1 MKSILLIHTGG
12 TISMQVQANTGAVV
26 PAENNPLIMEGEK
39 LKQLANI
46 IEIEA
51 FNLPSP
57 HITPKEMLVLKK
69 LIEQYIEEHSIEGVV
84 ITHGTDTLEET
95 AYFLDLTLDTSIPIV
110 LTGAMR
116 SSNEIGSDGLYNLMS
131 AVKVAC
137 SDDAKDKGVLVVLN
151 DEIHTAENVTK
162 THASNVS
169 TFQSPQYGPIGFIS
183 KAIVHFHH
191 SPNHRN
197 VLPIQHISKRVALFK
212 VYAGM
217 DPDLLAASIQ
227 LGYEG
232 IVLEGLGQGNVPPSL
247 TPIIHDILKKDIP
260 IVLVSR
266 CFNGIAQDVYGY
278 VGGGKR
284 LKEEGV
290 LFAHGLNGQKARLAL
305 LIALHHTD
313 PKSAM
318 NSIFSII

>member
-1 MKSILLIHTGG
+1 MKTILLIHTGG
-12 TISMQVQANTGAVV
+12 TISMQVHAETGAVV
-26 PAENNPLIMEGEK
+26 PADQNPLLIEAEK
-39 LKQLANI
+39 LKSLANI
-46 IEIEA
+46 VEIDA

-57 HITPKEMLVLKK
+57 HITPVEMLGLKQ
-69 LIEQYIEEHSIEGVV
+69 LIEQYILSDNIDGVV

-95 AYFLDLTLDTSIPIV
+95 AYFLDLTVDTDIPIV
-110 LTGAMR
+110 VTGAMR
-116 SSNEIGSDGLYNLMS
+116 SSNEIGADGLYNLMS
-131 AVKVAC
+131 AIQVAS
-137 SDDAKDKGVLVVLN
+137 SDDAKMKGVLVVLN

-191 SPNHRN
+191 SPNHRF
-197 VLPIQHISKRVALFK
+197 VFPIEHINKKVALFK

-217 DPDLLAASIQ
+217 EPDLLQASIE
-227 LGYEG
+227 LGYDG

-247 TPIIHDILKKDIP
+247 VSVIEETLNKDIP

-278 VGGGKR
+278 KGGGKG
-284 LKEEGV
+284 LKEAGV
-290 LFAHGLNGQKARLAL
+290 IFAQGLNGQKARLAL
-305 LIALHHTD
+305 LIALNHPD
-313 PKSAM
+313 PKKAIE
-318 NSIFSII
+318 SIF

>member
-1 MKSILLIHTGG
+1 MMKSILLIHTGG
-12 TISMQVQANTGAVV
+12 TISMQVQADTGAVL
-26 PAENNPLIMEGEK
+26 PAENNPLILEGEK
-39 LKQLANI
+39 LKQFANI

-57 HITPKEMLVLKK
+57 HITPKEMFQLKHM
-69 LIEQYIEEHSIEGVV
+69 IEQYIQEQNIDGVV

-95 AYFLDLTLDTSIPIV
+95 AYFLDLTINTSIPVVI
-110 LTGAMR
+110 TGAMR
-116 SSNEIGSDGLYNLMS
+116 SSNEIGSDGLYNLVS
-131 AVKVAC
+131 AIKVAC
-137 SDDAKDKGVLVVLN
+137 SDEAMDKGVLVVLN

-183 KAIVHFHH
+183 KNIVHFHH
-191 SPNHRN
+191 TPNHRT
-197 VLPIQHISKRVALFK
+197 VLPIESISKRVALFK

-217 DPDLLAASIQ
+217 EPDLLEASIQ

-247 TPIIHDILKKDIP
+247 VPIINKILSKEIP
-260 IVLVSR
+260 IVIVSR

-278 VGGGKR
+278 VGGGKG
-284 LKEEGV
+284 LKDQGV
-290 LFAHGLNGQKARLAL
+290 MFANGLNGQKARLAL
-305 LIALHHTD
+305 LVALHN
-313 PKSAM
+313 PNPQNAM
-318 NSIFSII
+318 RKIFSI